1 MKRNL
6 LSTTLLTAG
15 ILIILFT
22 AGSQAYTAYVQRA
35 MFEDLERGVFNVPAE
50 SGNSATGPTGQTG
63 TSLPEE
69 PKDPG
74 EPQTS
79 QSPESDPGETPSTS
93 ESGGSLGKQSQNTA
107 QVLIGTMEIPK
118 ISVNMV
124 VVEGTEPAQLA
135 VAIGHVPGT
144 ALPGE
149 KGNCSVA
156 GHRSGRGAKPF
167 ENLDRLEDGDI
178 VTYTVGENS
187 YDYVVFKRFV
197 VEAEDIWVLKQ
208 NREESVTTI
217 VTCEYVAPGV
227 KKRLIVQARL
237 VTVDR

>member
-6 LSTTLLTAG
+6 LSNALLTAG

-35 MFEDLERGVFNVPAE
+35 MFEDLERGVFSVSAE
-50 SGNSATGPTGQTG
+50 SGSPATGPTGQT
-63 TSLPEE
+63 T
-69 PKDPG
+69 G
-74 EPQTS
+74 EPQS
-79 QSPESDPGETPSTS
+79 PQSPTSGPGETPPA
-93 ESGGSLGKQSQNTA
+93 SGSQGSPEKQSQSTE
-107 QVLIGTMEIPK
+107 QVLIGTMEISK

-167 ENLDRLEDGDI
+167 EELDKLEDGDI
-178 VTYTVGENS
+178 VTYTVGGNP
-187 YDYVVFKRFV
+187 YDYAVFKKFV
-197 VEAEDIWVLKQ
+197 VEAEDIWVLRQ

-217 VTCEYVAPGV
+217 ITCEYVAPGV

-237 VTVDR
+237 ITEGK

>member
-6 LSTTLLTAG
+6 LSNALLAAG

-22 AGSQAYTAYVQRA
+22 AASQAYTAYVQRA
-35 MFEDLERGVFNVPAE
+35 MFEDLERGVFNAPAE
-50 SGNSATGPTGQTG
+50 SGEPATGLTPEDP
-63 TSLPEE
+63 SPEE
-69 PKDPG
+69 P
-74 EPQTS
+74 QSS
-79 QSPESDPGETPSTS
+79 QSPASDPGETPSTS
-93 ESGGSLGKQSQNTA
+93 GSGDSLGEQPQNTGH
-107 QVLIGTMEIPK
+107 VLIGTMEIPK
-118 ISVNMV
+118 IGVNMV
-124 VVEGTEPAQLA
+124 IVEGTEAAQLA

-144 ALPGE
+144 ALPGQ

-167 ENLDRLEDGDI
+167 EKLDRLEDGDT
-178 VTYTVGENS
+178 VTYTVGRDS
-187 YDYVVFKRFV
+187 YNYVVFKKFV
-197 VEAEDIWVLKQ
+197 VEAKDIWVLRQ

-237 VTVDR
+237 VSVDQANQ